1 MTMKFLPALSW
12 LTLALV
18 STGCS
23 GVSQVDVG
31 RVLTSGRDGWQ
42 HPERVVEALAIT
54 PGDRVAEIG
63 SGSGY
68 WLTWLSEAVGSA
80 GRVYAVEVDEELVA
94 DLLSFVEKEG
104 LRNVEVILGAYDDPR
119 LPDASID
126 LALTVLTYHHIE
138 GRVDYFGRPRTD
150 LRRGGRVAH
159 LDDRPDATAPFS
171 WFQSESHW
179 TAPSLVVEEM
189 AGAGYQRLSEF
200 DFLPVQSF
208 QIFRP
213 ETSQEASRV
222 SELNDSPEEGVGS

>member
-1 MTMKFLPALSW
+1 MAQH
-12 LTLALV
+12 LAAPNRPFFVANLRN
-18 STGCS
+18 S
-23 GVSQVDVG
+23 GLI
-31 RVLTSGRDGWQ
+31 R
-42 HPERVVEALAIT
+42 AI
-54 PGDRVAEIG
+54 RA
-63 SGSGY
+63 
-68 WLTWLSEAVGSA
+68 LTWAIFHHNLLAPELIRGS
-80 GRVYAVEVDEELVA
+80 LITHK
-94 DLLSFVEKEG
+94 LQLC
-104 LRNVEVILGAYDDPR
+104 P
-119 LPDASID
+119 
-126 LALTVLTYHHIE
+126 
-138 GRVDYFGRPRTD
+138 
-150 LRRGGRVAH
+150 GGVAH